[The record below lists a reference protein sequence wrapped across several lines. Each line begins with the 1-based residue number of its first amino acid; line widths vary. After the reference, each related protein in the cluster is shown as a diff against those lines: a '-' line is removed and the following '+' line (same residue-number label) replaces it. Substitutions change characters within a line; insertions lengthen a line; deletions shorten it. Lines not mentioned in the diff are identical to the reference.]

1 MPTPRSRPVSLSRR
15 AALAFAALTLTAGVF
30 AQASAEAPRAGTT
43 KVAAPK
49 ATRPPETTPVSLPG
63 AESHIFRDT
72 KPDALRL
79 HVFKP
84 KDWKATD
91 RRPAFVWF
99 FGGGWTR
106 GTPVNAAGFAKWAAD
121 LGFVGIA
128 PDYRVKDRFGT
139 SPLESVADA
148 RAALRWV
155 QDHAREL
162 GIDPAR
168 VVVGGNSAGGHVAL
182 WTAIA
187 HTPPGSAEAE
197 APLHRPIALLLTSAV
212 SDTSKAKGYTPA
224 RFGDHTDALSPVHQ
238 LDAKMPPM
246 MVFHGDADTTV
257 PQAQSLALRDRLLAT
272 GNVCEFVNVPGGSHN
287 FGGDLPEWKD
297 KTRALMAAFLE
308 KQQILPLVS
317 KP

>member
-1 MPTPRSRPVSLSRR
+1 MNIPTDCRR
-15 AALAFAALTLTAGVF
+15 VFRRGFSFSSMVVLATAMVAAQT
-30 AQASAEAPRAGTT
+30 P
-43 KVAAPK
+43 AAPK
-49 ATRPPETTPVSLPG
+49 MPRAPESTPLTLPG
-63 AESHIFRDT
+63 AETHVFREA

-84 KDWKATD
+84 KDWKAAD
-91 RRPAFVWF
+91 KRPVFMWF

-106 GTPVNAAGFAKWAAD
+106 GTPANAATWAKWAAEQ
-121 LGFVGIA
+121 GCVGVA

-155 QDHAREL
+155 QEHAAEL

-187 HTPPGSAEAE
+187 GTPPGSAQAE
-197 APLHRPIALLLTSAV
+197 APLVKPVALVLTSAV
-212 SDTSKAKGYTPA
+212 SDTSKLKGYTPT
-224 RFGDHTDALSPVHQ
+224 RFGEHAEALSPLHQ

-246 MVFHGDADTTV
+246 LVFHGDADTTV
-257 PQAQSLALRDRLLAT
+257 PQGQSLALRNKLQAT
-272 GNVCEFVNVPGGSHN
+272 GNVVEFVSVPGGSHN
-287 FGGDLPEWKD
+287 FGGELPEWKE
-297 KTRALMAAFLE
+297 KTRTMIAAFLT
-308 KQQILPLVS
+308 KQKLLPVAVS
-317 KP
+317 AK

>member
-1 MPTPRSRPVSLSRR
+1 MNPVSVFPASVCRWLCI
-15 AALAFAALTLTAGVF
+15 ALAVSGAGAGLD
-30 AQASAEAPRAGTT
+30 AQ
-43 KVAAPK
+43 APK
-49 ATRPPETTPVSLPG
+49 AARPPETTLVTLPG
-63 AESHIFRDT
+63 AETHVFREA

-84 KDWKATD
+84 KTWKAGD

-106 GTPVNAAGFAKWAAD
+106 GTPANAASWAKWAAD

-128 PDYRVKDRFGT
+128 PDYRVKERFGT
-139 SPLESVADA
+139 SPLESVADG

-155 QDHAREL
+155 QEHAVEL
-162 GIDPAR
+162 GVDPAR

-187 HTPPGSAEAE
+187 HTPPGSVEAE
-197 APLHRPIALLLTSAV
+197 APLAKPAALLLTSAV
-212 SDTSKAKGYTPA
+212 SDTSKAKGYTPS
-224 RFGDHTDALSPVHQ
+224 RFGDKAEALSPLHQ

-246 MVFHGDADTTV
+246 LVFHGDADTTV
-257 PQAQSLALRDRLLAT
+257 PQAQSLALRDKLLAT
-272 GNVCEFVNVPGGSHN
+272 GNTVEFIAVPGGSHN

-297 KTRALMAAFLE
+297 KTRTLIAAFLAR
-308 KQQILPLVS
+308 QGLTPVRS
-317 KP
+317 RD